1 MKAIW
6 NLRLAGLIGS
16 LVAALLPTTAFGSRQ
31 PEPAV
36 IETPI
41 ALQPLQH
48 GFLFWRQD
56 NGQIA
61 VAFNDIRTKTG
72 SPCQEVYLDTYRGQ
86 PYEIPPAPPGLFTP
100 VMGFGWLYKNDPELA
115 RRLGYATAYEV
126 SVVAQIQTVTTA
138 TGPVLQLQLSH
149 DVPGFSNPLT

>member
-1 MKAIW
+1 MKAIR
-6 NLRLAGLIGS
+6 NLRLAGLIGI
-16 LVAALLPTTAFGSRQ
+16 LVAAMVPTTAFGGQQAGSD
-31 PEPAV
+31 V

-41 ALQPLQH
+41 ALQALQH

-56 NGQIA
+56 NGQIT

-100 VMGFGWLYKNDPELA
+100 VLGF
-115 RRLGYATAYEV
+115 
-126 SVVAQIQTVTTA
+126 
-138 TGPVLQLQLSH
+138 
-149 DVPGFSNPLT
+149 